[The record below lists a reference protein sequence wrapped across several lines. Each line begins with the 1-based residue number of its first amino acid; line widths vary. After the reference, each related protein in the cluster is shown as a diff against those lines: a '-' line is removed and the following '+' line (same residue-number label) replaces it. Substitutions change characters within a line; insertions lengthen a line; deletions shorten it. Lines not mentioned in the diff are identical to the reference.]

1 MALAVAAPR
10 RLEYAAMNDEAGG
23 ALPDRSKRIYVMW
36 AAGFAFLGLLAI
48 FCVYFL
54 RPCLEVRAAVRR
66 IDALKDDCEG
76 AVKFLGGPEKAP
88 AKCALYVRL
97 PERLAADYEKARAFG
112 ILGACGQPAFPWLVS
127 LLGSRD
133 AYVRC
138 LAARELGVLNDS
150 RAVEPLIAALK
161 DSNADIRVIAASALS
176 RLKDRR
182 AVEPLMATL
191 KDSDARVRLVAAGAL
206 GDLKDRHAVEPLKVL
221 LADPDDFV
229 RKVAAEAIKKIEAA
243 AP

>member
-1 MALAVAAPR
+1 MR
-10 RLEYAAMNDEAGG
+10 GIGTAAMNDETGG
-23 ALPDRSKRIYVMW
+23 ESPDRSKRIYVMW
-36 AAGFAFLGLLAI
+36 AAGFAFLGLLAV
-48 FCVYFL
+48 FCWYFL

-66 IDALKDDCEG
+66 LHVKKDYSYED

-176 RLKDRR
+176 RLKDHR

-206 GDLKDRHAVEPLKVL
+206 GDLKDPRAVEPLKVL

-229 RKVAAEAIKKIEAA
+229 RKVAAEALKKIEAPA
-243 AP
+243 R